1 MLITSR
7 FVVIN
12 VPKSGSS
19 FVRSVIKAVY
29 SRRFRRHPIRRYI
42 HRLWTPSLAA
52 KTDCFLRELILPN
65 TRLPGRSRDQHGVAA
80 QIPQKYRDRDVVSV
94 IRNPY
99 EKIVSEYRFRWWATF
114 PLMPVER
121 LQSLFP
127 DFPDLSFDQFLGLSD
142 HIADAK
148 MAGQNEA
155 AIGNMTVEFVQFF
168 FRNPPDVL
176 RRLSKAYV
184 RSGDFRADMIDT
196 HFLRQECLN
205 DDLASFLS
213 GHGFDAED
221 VQLCRDHDRVNVT
234 VNDPVEHRVW
244 TRWALDHFTRTERH
258 LLSMLDVLGF
268 AYALPVVASEVG

>member
-19 FVRSVIKAVY
+19 FVRSAIKAIY
-29 SRRFRRHPIRRYI
+29 GRRCRRHPISRYI
-42 HRLWTPSLAA
+42 DRLWIPSLTA
-52 KTDCFLRELILPN
+52 KTDCFLKELILPN
-65 TRLPGRSRDQHGVAA
+65 TRLPGRPRDQHGVAA
-80 QIPQKYRDRDVVSV
+80 QIPQRYRDRKIVSV

-114 PLMPVER
+114 PPMPVDR
-121 LQSLFP
+121 LRALLP

-148 MAGQNEA
+148 MGGQNDA

-168 FRNPPDVL
+168 FRDPPDVL
-176 RRLSKAYV
+176 RRLSEEYV

-205 DDLASFLS
+205 DDLAGFLS
-213 GHGFDAED
+213 GHGFDAEE
-221 VQLCRDHDRVNVT
+221 VQLCRDHDPVNVT
-234 VNDPVEHRVW
+234 VNALVEHVVW
-244 TRWALDHFTRTERH
+244 TRWALEHFARSERY
-258 LLSMLDVLGF
+258 LLSMLEALDF
-268 AYALPVVASEVG
+268 AYALPTVASEVG